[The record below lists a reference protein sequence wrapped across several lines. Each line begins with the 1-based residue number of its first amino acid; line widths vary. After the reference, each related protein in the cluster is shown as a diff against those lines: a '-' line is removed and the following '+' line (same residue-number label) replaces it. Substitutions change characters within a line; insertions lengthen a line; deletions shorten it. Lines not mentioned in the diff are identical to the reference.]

1 VTRQPGLGRTGNEF
15 ALKMLADC
23 KVSAALGMRLLMCE
37 PGSATV
43 AMTVTEHMVNGA
55 ITHGGCVFALADT
68 AFALACNGYGRFT
81 VTAGAT
87 ITFVA
92 PSSVGDVLIAEAV
105 ERVRRGRSG
114 VYDVTVRR
122 GDDIVAEFRGTSRE
136 VGSSPAAGG

>member
-1 VTRQPGLGRTGNEF
+1 
-15 ALKMLADC
+15 MLAD
-23 KVSAALGMRLLMCE
+23 
-37 PGSATV
+37 
-43 AMTVTEHMVNGA
+43 A

-105 ERVRRGRSG
+105 ERVRRGRSTG
-114 VYDVTVRR
+114 ANQVRLPMR
-122 GDDIVAEFRGTSRE
+122 HN
-136 VGSSPAAGG
+136 GSQ